1 MKTITLMLDVMQMN
15 QLQQKLTPYI
25 LDHVPPYALFQAKT
39 NDTTITAYQSHKVV
53 FQGEGAQ
60 LYAQAY
66 QKINPYP
73 QAGSD
78 EVGTGDY
85 LGPVVV
91 CAAYVSEENK
101 DFVESLKV
109 NDSKQLNDDYIR
121 VIAPKLMDRIPY
133 SLLVLENSKYNQ
145 VHISNNLNAIK
156 AKLHNQA
163 YVHLRN
169 KIVHLPALSMV
180 DQFTPKASYYRYLVG
195 EKEIVDTL
203 QFETKAESK
212 YISVAVASCIARYT
226 FLIAMDQLST
236 KYEMVLPKGANSEVD
251 AFARRF
257 VERYGMDELAK
268 IAKLHFKNTNNIKD

>member
-1 MKTITLMLDVMQMN
+1 MLDAMQIN
-15 QLQQKLTPYI
+15 QLKQKLVPYI
-25 LDHVPPYALFQAKT
+25 SDKVPPYALFQAKT
-39 NDTTITAYQSHKVV
+39 SDTTITAYQSNKVV
-53 FQGEGAQ
+53 FQGEGAE
-60 LYAQAY
+60 LYAQGY
-66 QKINPYP
+66 QKNNPYP

-101 DFVESLKV
+101 KFVEDLKV

-121 VIAPKLMDRIPY
+121 QIAPALMKQVPY

-145 VHISNNLNAIK
+145 VHKTNNLNAIK

-169 KIVHLPALSMV
+169 KIKQLPSLSMV
-180 DQFTPKASYYRYLVG
+180 DQFTPKDSYYRYLIG
-195 EKEIVDTL
+195 EKEIIDCL

-226 FLIAMDQLST
+226 FLTAMDQLSA
-236 KYEMVLPKGANSEVD
+236 KYEMTLPKGANSEVD
-251 AFARRF
+251 AFAKRF
-257 VERYGMDELAK
+257 VERYGMEELAK
-268 IAKLHFKNTNNIKD
+268 IAKLHFKNTDNLKD